1 MRTCVHGRGLALYA
15 IVQRLQ
21 GIVVVNIFLFHDLE
35 RLRVES
41 PLPSINCVANQRYA
55 CLIVVCRVLQL
66 RFRHTVNQER
76 ISRISQFRQS
86 AIQKH
91 DELIIRIES
100 RFRLHTWPIAPR
112 RKSRMSQRLICV
124 CARSLSTTPAS
135 ALCKKHFS
143 SFVCASLST
152 KTQLSWQFSS
162 RDSLM

>member
-1 MRTCVHGRGLALYA
+1 M
-15 IVQRLQ
+15 
-21 GIVVVNIFLFHDLE
+21 VNIFLFYDLE

-41 PLPSINCVANQRYA
+41 PLPSVNGGANQRYA
-55 CLIVVCRVLQL
+55 CLIVVCRVFQL
-66 RFRHTVNQER
+66 RFRRTVNQEK
-76 ISRISQFRQS
+76 ISRISQFRQK

-91 DELIIRIES
+91 DEHVQELIIRIES

-112 RKSRMSQRLICV
+112 RKSRMSQRLVCA

-143 SFVCASLST
+143 SFACASLST